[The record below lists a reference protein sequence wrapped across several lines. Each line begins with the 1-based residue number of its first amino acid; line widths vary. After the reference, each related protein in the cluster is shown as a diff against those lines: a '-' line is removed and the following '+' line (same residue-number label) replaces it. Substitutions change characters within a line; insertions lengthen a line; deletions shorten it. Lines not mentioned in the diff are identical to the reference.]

1 MPPPMPL
8 VRTLAGLL
16 AAALV
21 GGCGG
26 SEPVSQ
32 ARDGQVEIAL
42 DDFLIRPQNVR
53 AEAGR
58 LTFQVTNGGRLG
70 HNLRLR
76 DGSEGEHVVT
86 TTLLPGKDAAKS
98 VRLAPGDYTMLC
110 TVANHEQLGMTGRLV
125 VR

>member
-1 MPPPMPL
+1 MRP
-8 VRTLAGLL
+8 VRPFAVLL
-16 AAALV
+16 AAALI

-32 ARDGQVEIAL
+32 APDRRVEIAL
-42 DDFLIRPQNVR
+42 DDFLLRPQNVR
-53 AEAGR
+53 ADAGR
-58 LTFQVTNGGRLG
+58 VTFAVTNQGRLG

-76 DGSEGEHVVT
+76 GGSEGEHVVT
-86 TTLLPGKDAAKS
+86 TTLLPGKEATKS

-125 VR
+125 LR

>member
-1 MPPPMPL
+1 MPL

-16 AAALV
+16 AAASLA
-21 GGCGG
+21 GCGG
-26 SEPVSQ
+26 PGPVTQ
-32 ARDGQVEIAL
+32 VRGDRVEITL

-53 AEAGR
+53 ARGGR
-58 LTFQVTNGGRLG
+58 LTFVVTNRGRLG

-76 DGSEGEHVVT
+76 GGSEGEQVVT
-86 TTLLPGKDAAKS
+86 TTLLPGDGGTQS
-98 VRLAPGDYTMLC
+98 VTLAPGAYTMLC